1 MFETFYEH
9 ILIASEFWEDSMAG
23 QPLLELYTKTFVW
36 IALFMLFCFCQI
48 MRMSHELHGTFG
60 FGWLERFSDCS
71 PPLTQPLLRGVT
83 HQNQFL
89 LGNLQNWFA
98 FGGQTC
104 CPYAQQARWKHQEAN
119 CAKEILSS
127 SRSYNK
133 EKETL
138 TKSMTIRNTQAND
151 TGTDVDMGRVSGLGI
166 RFKNHDNWP
175 KYGSETSST

>member
-1 MFETFYEH
+1 MNFLLSWNFESFCRNPF
-9 ILIASEFWEDSMAG
+9 SEWCTKSLFWVSS
-23 QPLLELYTKTFVW
+23 
-36 IALFMLFCFCQI
+36 LFRLPCFCQN
-48 MRMSHELHGTFG
+48 MWMSMCHELHGSFG

-71 PPLTQPLLRGVT
+71 PPLTQPLLKASLTKTNFCSTIYKIHLHFEDKHVV
-83 HQNQFL
+83 H
-89 LGNLQNWFA
+89 
-98 FGGQTC
+98 
-104 CPYAQQARWKHQEAN
+104 AQQARWKHQEAN

-151 TGTDVDMGRVSGLGI
+151 TGTDIDMGRVSGLGI

-175 KYGSETSST
+175 KYGSETSFT